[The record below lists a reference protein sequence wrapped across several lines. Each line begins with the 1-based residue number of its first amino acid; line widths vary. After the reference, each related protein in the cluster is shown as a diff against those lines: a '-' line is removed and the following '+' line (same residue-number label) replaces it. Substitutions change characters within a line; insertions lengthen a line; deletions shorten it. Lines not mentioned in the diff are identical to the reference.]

1 MNDLDRTEQMEI
13 IKESKP
19 SKKKKQKRNYTRW
32 YMILTIISIIVNI
45 ALIAEMFYVTQFAAL
60 SKDTFIKINLI
71 ALAILLF
78 IDILVFLSIRLK
90 NLILMITASCLLI
103 VSTGVGGYAGYALL
117 RVDQSV
123 NDITKSEYTKSVN
136 TSLVVYSKSS
146 GNPIV
151 DLSDVDGAVVGY
163 ATGTDAAEVGQQY
176 LEKNKIT
183 PEYKQYNDYISVITA
198 LLASEIDVAIV
209 PSTYKNIVEDD
220 ESLADYSDDLSA
232 IDTFSANIKATGVTG
247 ADKDLTKEPFTVL
260 LSGENEGLADTIILV
275 TINPISMKVTMT
287 SIARD
292 SYVPITCYGGGSSKI
307 NAAHAVSEG
316 CLVDTVE
323 QTTGVKIDYTVEF
336 NFDSV
341 IEVVDAVGGI
351 EVDNDVLFPAI
362 TWDIEKQEQFSRWMP
377 VGKNVHLD
385 GQLALGYARERY
397 AFEDGD
403 FARQR
408 HQQEIIEKVLQKIMD
423 TRDPNTYLKVLKA
436 AGDNIKTNF
445 TTDQMVNFVS
455 YAMKKAAR
463 YYDSNNLANVFNI
476 QTSTISGYSVMMW
489 DDSLAMYLWTY
500 WLYDGA
506 IQDTYNAVER
516 NITLSS
522 TPSNVGSVS
531 WNAHDTYTAPAISDD
546 YYPESGE
553 SVIGG
558 PDAGGGYTN
567 DQVEIQQPEVDE
579 PTYSPEPSQDQNSF
593 VPDNSETDTTMPDQ
607 NVGVDNSTTDGSSDY
622 SGDNVSTDHE

>member
-1 MNDLDRTEQMEI
+1 MSNLERTEQIPVINE
-13 IKESKP
+13 KKP
-19 SKKKKQKRNYTRW
+19 NRNKKKRRNYTRW
-32 YMILTIISIIVNI
+32 YMILTIVTIIVNL
-45 ALIAEMFYVTQFAAL
+45 AFIAEMFYVTQYAAL
-60 SKDTFIKINLI
+60 SKDVFIKINLI
-71 ALAILLF
+71 ALVVLLV
-78 IDILVFLSIRLK
+78 IDILVFVSIRVKQFVL
-90 NLILMITASCLLI
+90 LIITTCLL
-103 VSTGVGGYAGYALL
+103 VASTGVGGYAGYALL
-117 RVDQSV
+117 RVNKSV
-123 NDITKSEYTKSVN
+123 NDITNIEYTKSVN

-146 GNPIV
+146 GKPVV
-151 DLSDVDGAVVGY
+151 DLSDLDGTTVGY
-163 ATGTDAAEVGQQY
+163 ATGTDTAEVGQEY
-176 LEKNKIT
+176 LKKNGIN

-198 LLASEIDVAIV
+198 LLGSEIDVAIV
-209 PSTYKNIVEDD
+209 PSTYTNIVEDD
-220 ESLADYSDDLSA
+220 ESLAVYSEDLSA
-232 IDTFSANIKATGVTG
+232 IDTFSASVQATGVSG

-275 TINPISMKVTMT
+275 TVNPVSMKVTMT

-385 GQLALGYARERY
+385 GRLALGYARERY

-445 TTDQMVNFVS
+445 TTDQLVNFVS

-463 YYDSNNLANVFNI
+463 YYDSGNLANVFNI

-489 DDSLAMYLWTY
+489 DDGLDMYLWTY

-506 IQDTYNAVER
+506 IKDTYDAVER
-516 NITLSS
+516 NITLTT
-522 TPSNVGSVS
+522 TPSAVGSVS
-531 WNAHDTYTAPAISDD
+531 WNAHDTYTAPPISDD

-553 SVIGG
+553 TTIGG
-558 PDAGGGYTN
+558 PDDSSYYQQTEV
-567 DQVEIQQPEVDE
+567 QEPQQEQQPAEI
-579 PTYSPEPSQDQNSF
+579 P
-593 VPDNSETDTTMPDQ
+593 
-607 NVGVDNSTTDGSSDY
+607 DNSTTVDPTPVEPDHNAGNTDY
-622 SGDNVSTDHE
+622 SGSDTPSDDSTDSSTESNQ